1 LLFAR
6 KTMLKQLNYR
16 IISAA
21 ALLVALAAGVA
32 SCEKPRTGPGY
43 IAVRVVNEDTVA
55 IQNAWIHLSA
65 PGSGTLFDNPNT
77 SGYYYKKSDVSG
89 WTDTPWK
96 YEREAYLDI
105 ESTKGAYRGC
115 SYVHVVPG
123 DTAVAYVILRP
134 YGDPNSGCL

>member
-1 LLFAR
+1 
-6 KTMLKQLNYR
+6 
-16 IISAA
+16 
-21 ALLVALAAGVA
+21 VA

-55 IQNAWIHLSA
+55 IQNAWIHLSV

-89 WTDTPWK
+89 WTDIPWK

-115 SYVHVVPG
+115 SFVHVVPG

-134 YGDPNSGCL
+134 YGDPNNGCL

>member
-1 LLFAR
+1 
-6 KTMLKQLNYR
+6 MLKQLNYR
-16 IISAA
+16 ILSAA
-21 ALLVALAAGVA
+21 ALLLALAAGVA

-55 IQNAWIHLSA
+55 IQNAWIHLSV

-89 WTDTPWK
+89 WTDIPWK

-115 SYVHVVPG
+115 SFVHVVPG
-123 DTAVAYVILRP
+123 DTAVAYVFLRP

>member
-1 LLFAR
+1 MLFAR

-16 IISAA
+16 TLSTA
-21 ALLVALAAGVA
+21 ALILAIAAGVA

-123 DTAVAYVILRP
+123 DTTVAYVILRP